1 MTSSL
6 VESKAIHTSVY
17 KCNSSETSHTQ
28 TIKNMSLWNSSESP
42 LEKHG
47 WQNLH
52 LNQSF
57 ISCLSDVIKMSFQI
71 KQSSFCCQPMTG
83 YTGGN
88 EKIGIV
94 LWHCFELTCKL
105 IQVFHVNWY
114 SRQFHLTCHISLFA
128 CSFGVLLCLF
138 CDSKTSIW
146 ILNPATLH
154 PCSHASLRPFCVR
167 LRL

>member
-1 MTSSL
+1 MQQFWNFT
-6 VESKAIHTSVY
+6 HTNNQKHSQ
-17 KCNSSETSHTQ
+17 THLSHFWRSTDDKIS
-28 TIKNMSLWNSSESP
+28 TYIKVSMW
-42 LEKHG
+42 
-47 WQNLH
+47 
-52 LNQSF
+52 QSF
-57 ISCLSDVIKMSFQI
+57 NRNCLSDVIKMSFQI
-71 KQSSFCCQPMTG
+71 KQSSYCCQPMTG